1 MLRSKAFLTQKKNG
15 KVVKVVKEHYLRDD
29 IWCAAEGCIICG
41 HTEKVL
47 SASPQANT
55 LLDGKPH
62 YIVPDTNIDLMEH
75 SAFKDV
81 IVLQT
86 VLEELRHLSLP
97 IHTRLRKVI
106 ADIDRRF
113 YVFSNE
119 HHRETYI
126 DKLKDESPNDRN
138 DRARTEILL
147 RIDFNGL
154 MASFQHS
161 NSGSHELPD
170 RPAVAVV
177 MISDD
182 ANNRAKAKEAKIQAF
197 SVKEYVGTMVNYPEL
212 MDMVAEGGSSMD
224 VDHKF
229 TYEEVIRAFAY
240 FLCNRLF
247 RIYILLTLCT
257 SHTHSWIKHLTP
269 SQIAAGIKAGN
280 LSQGKLNI
288 SMHNHLEV
296 GYISYILLLCLY
308 WIFAAEIKES
318 MCGTIIGLVDGTEK
332 QIYIIGRAHLNRA
345 VQDDVVAVQILPKS
359 EWRRSPSVAIVEE
372 EEESV
377 VEEDAKK
384 REVDA
389 GGIIATAGPT
399 SMETDDLN
407 DTDPPQPT
415 GRVVGFVRRNWRP
428 YVLYSCCLILFWLIF
443 EIVLVIDGSFIY
455 AEFRYCGYIDKSSIK
470 TMLGS
475 TVSQNVLF
483 CAMDHRVPKISI
495 RTRQA
500 HILQDQRIVVVID
513 SWPKMSR
520 HAIGHFVKALGPA
533 GDKDTE
539 MEVLLLEHDVPYQEF
554 APQVL
559 KDLPAEGD
567 QWTVKP
573 EHLEGRA
580 DLRDLNICS
589 IDPPACTDIDD
600 ALHVKLLPNGNYE
613 VGVHIAD
620 VSYFVKPDTPMDIEA
635 AHRGTTVYLVDKR
648 IDMLPSLLGTTCSYC
663 AIILCASD
671 DTTQCLLL
679 IKKPYSVT
687 HNLYPSLLDLCSLRS
702 NVDRLAFSCLW
713 EMSKNAEIVNVD
725 FKKSVIRSRHSFTY
739 EEAQNRMDDM
749 YILRH
754 QRMERGGLT
763 LASPEVRF
771 KLENDSQDPVDVE
784 MKELKETN
792 ALVEE
797 FMLLAN
803 VSVAEKIYSKFPDSS
818 MLRRHAAPPDSNFEA
833 LEKAI
838 SPLGLALKCGTSK
851 ALSDSLD
858 MAILPHDPYFNKLL
872 RIMATRCMMQAVYFC
887 SGTLAFQDFRHYGL
901 ATDIYTHFTSPI
913 RRYPDIVVHRL
924 LAVCINP
931 SERYGPELTDKIKM
945 KELCDVLNH
954 RHRMAQQAA
963 RSSVELYTNIFFKNK
978 VEQEEGH
985 VVRILKNGFIVL
997 VRKYGIEGIVY
1008 ASSTKGKPT
1017 SPGNSALIYNPKTN
1031 SLDSP
1036 ATGVSIRLFD
1046 QVVVQI
1052 TVDEDLEGG
1061 MRQKLKMF
1069 LVEPVVDKLS
1079 VLPLNKDLDAS
1090 IDTRGKNVAADE
1102 DDAIRKGQRGTKKIR
1117 VA

>member
-62 YIVPDTNIDLMEH
+62 YIVPDTNVFMNQIDLMEH

-138 DRARTEILL
+138 DRAIRVATNWYTEHLA
-147 RIDFNGL
+147 RS
-154 MASFQHS
+154 AK
-161 NSGSHELPD
+161 PD

-182 ANNRAKAKEAKIQAF
+182 ANNRAKAKETKIQAF
-197 SVKEYVGTMVNYPEL
+197 SGIYKIIPHMRTVKEYVGTMVNYPEL

-229 TYEEVIRAFAY
+229 TYEE
-240 FLCNRLF
+240 
-247 RIYILLTLCT
+247 
-257 SHTHSWIKHLTP
+257 
-269 SQIAAGIKAGN
+269 
-280 LSQGKLNI
+280 
-288 SMHNHLEV
+288 
-296 GYISYILLLCLY
+296 
-308 WIFAAEIKES
+308 
-318 MCGTIIGLVDGTEK
+318 GTIMGLVDGTEK

-520 HAIGHFVKALGPA
+520 YAIGHFVKALGPA

-589 IDPPACTDIDD
+589 IDPPACADIDD

-648 IDMLPSLLGTTCSYC
+648 IDMLPSLLGT
-663 AIILCASD
+663 
-671 DTTQCLLL
+671 
-679 IKKPYSVT
+679 
-687 HNLYPSLLDLCSLRS
+687 NLCSLRS

-713 EMSKNAEIVNVD
+713 V
-725 FKKSVIRSRHSFTY
+725 
-739 EEAQNRMDDM
+739 
-749 YILRH
+749 
-754 QRMERGGLT
+754 
-763 LASPEVRF
+763 
-771 KLENDSQDPVDVE
+771 
-784 MKELKETN
+784 
-792 ALVEE
+792 
-797 FMLLAN
+797 
-803 VSVAEKIYSKFPDSS
+803 
-818 MLRRHAAPPDSNFEA
+818 
-833 LEKAI
+833 
-838 SPLGLALKCGTSK
+838 
-851 ALSDSLD
+851 
-858 MAILPHDPYFNKLL
+858 
-872 RIMATRCMMQAVYFC
+872 
-887 SGTLAFQDFRHYGL
+887 
-901 ATDIYTHFTSPI
+901 
-913 RRYPDIVVHRL
+913 
-924 LAVCINP
+924 
-931 SERYGPELTDKIKM
+931 
-945 KELCDVLNH
+945 
-954 RHRMAQQAA
+954 
-963 RSSVELYTNIFFKNK
+963 
-978 VEQEEGH
+978 
-985 VVRILKNGFIVL
+985 
-997 VRKYGIEGIVY
+997 
-1008 ASSTKGKPT
+1008 
-1017 SPGNSALIYNPKTN
+1017 
-1031 SLDSP
+1031 
-1036 ATGVSIRLFD
+1036 
-1046 QVVVQI
+1046 
-1052 TVDEDLEGG
+1052 
-1061 MRQKLKMF
+1061 
-1069 LVEPVVDKLS
+1069 
-1079 VLPLNKDLDAS
+1079 
-1090 IDTRGKNVAADE
+1090 
-1102 DDAIRKGQRGTKKIR
+1102 
-1117 VA
+1117 